1 MTFLPAPE
9 ILAAFTVAGLL
20 LILTPGPDMTFFL
33 GQTLTAGRV
42 RGLAAMFGAC
52 LGLVFHSMLAAF
64 GLSALLV
71 ASTTAFT
78 IIKIAGAFYLVWLG
92 IQAIRHG
99 SALTLKKGA
108 GRKNSVTQVFLM
120 GVGINLLNPKIV
132 MFFLTFLPQFISV
145 SDPHAPEK
153 LMFFGL
159 YFIVLS
165 IPICVRDDPDGRS
178 FYGHDA
184 ALAARDADFRLDV
197 CGTDGN
203 VRAAASVRARELE
216 RSERRRERIFPA
228 AGRCGPRPANRRSRR

>member
-1 MTFLPAPE
+1 
-9 ILAAFTVAGLL
+9 
-20 LILTPGPDMTFFL
+20 
-33 GQTLTAGRV
+33 
-42 RGLAAMFGAC
+42 MFGAC

-99 SALTLKKGA
+99 SALTLKKSA
-108 GRKNSVTQVFLM
+108 SRKNSVTQVFLM

-165 IPICVRDDPDGRS
+165 IPICVAMIVMADR
-178 FYGHDA
+178 FTGHDA
-184 ALAARDADFRLDV
+184 PLAARDADFRLDV
-197 CGTDGN
+197 CGIDGN
-203 VRAAASVRARELE
+203 VRATASARARQLNQIVA
-216 RSERRRERIFPA
+216 SGFFQ
-228 AGRCGPRPANRRSRR
+228 RPALRPATSQ

>member
-1 MTFLPAPE
+1 MTLLTMTFLPAPE

-33 GQTLTAGRV
+33 GQTLTADRA
-42 RGLAAMFGAC
+42 RGMAAMFGAC

-78 IIKIAGAFYLVWLG
+78 VIKIAGAVYLVWLG

-99 SALTLKKGA
+99 SALTLKKEN
-108 GRKNSVTQVFLM
+108 GRKQSVWQVFLM
-120 GVGINLLNPKIV
+120 GAAINLLNPKIV
-132 MFFLTFLPQFISV
+132 MFFLTFLPQFVSV
-145 SDPHAPEK
+145 SDPHASEK

-165 IPICVRDDPDGRS
+165 ILICVPMILMAERFTGAMRRS
-178 FYGHDA
+178 P
-184 ALAARDADFRLDV
+184 
-197 CGTDGN
+197 
-203 VRAAASVRARELE
+203 RAM
-216 RSERRRERIFPA
+216 RIFDWMF
-228 AGRCGPRPANRRSRR
+228 AGLMGTFALRLLLARGN

>member
-1 MTFLPAPE
+1 MTLLAMTFLPAPE
-9 ILAAFTVAGLL
+9 ILAAFTAAGLL

-33 GQTLTAGRV
+33 GQTLTAGRA

-71 ASTTAFT
+71 ASATAFT

-99 SALTLKKGA
+99 SALTLKKGD
-108 GRKNSVTQVFLM
+108 GRTKASVAQVFLM

-132 MFFLTFLPQFISV
+132 MFFLTFLPQFVSV
-145 SDPHAPEK
+145 SDPHAAEK

-165 IPICVRDDPDGRS
+165 IPICGAMILMADRFTGAMRRS
-178 FYGHDA
+178 P
-184 ALAARDADFRLDV
+184 
-197 CGTDGN
+197 
-203 VRAAASVRARELE
+203 RAM
-216 RSERRRERIFPA
+216 RIFDWMF
-228 AGRCGPRPANRRSRR
+228 AGLMGTFALRLLLARGN